1 MRAFD
6 RSMGLGGLRR
16 EWPDLRLSF
25 GHGPAG
31 ARMPRRFVQ
40 REVKRRLDSP
50 TQDVAQTK
58 ELHGV
63 SDYEQDRVEYFLLY
77 TIS

>member
-1 MRAFD
+1 MDRQGPGCRAEA
-6 RSMGLGGLRR
+6 LC
-16 EWPDLRLSF
+16 
-25 GHGPAG
+25 
-31 ARMPRRFVQ
+31 Q